1 MKSIMK
7 FMSKKSKHI
16 HIIGAFLL
24 ALLGFASC
32 SKPEEDPVNSKW
44 DTPMTLYGTFPVSF
58 QTDLPNSS
66 DVQEVD

>member
-32 SKPEEDPVNSKW
+32 SKPEEDPVNSEW
-44 DTPMTLYGTFPVSF
+44 NTPMTLYGAYLTSY
-58 QTDLPNSS
+58 QENLPNS
-66 DVQEVD
+66 